1 MNEFCSNQN
10 GKLIE
15 IDYFKVRSDNY
26 YWPESIVS
34 EESLTNHLEF
44 YIDNFSEIINI
55 KKDARNYALKNL
67 NWLENSKNILNIF
80 PSVIQLRTSHFLIL
94 RVKLYDLLMLC
105 YPYIYKFTP
114 SVLKSILKRAST
126 FRP

>member
-34 EESLTNHLEF
+34 EESLTNNLEF
-44 YIDNFSEIINI
+44 YIDNFSEIINM
-55 KKDARNYALKNL
+55 KKNARNYALKNL
-67 NWLENSKNILNIF
+67 NWIENSKNILNIF
-80 PSVIQLRTSHFLIL
+80 PSVILLRTSHILIL
-94 RVKLYDLLMLC
+94 RVKLYDFLMLC
-105 YPYIYKFTP
+105 YPYIYKLIP